1 MKGKIEFQG
10 PPADVIES
18 GIEFVEFMNLK
29 NSSEDDSQNPN
40 NNNNRAR
47 KLSITSSI
55 SNSSSRFEDI
65 DDENADLQMEESSKG
80 KVKGSVVLRYVLAGT
95 NWCVLIFLAIA
106 FLIVEI
112 CASGSDYWLSI
123 W

>member
-1 MKGKIEFQG
+1 
-10 PPADVIES
+10 
-18 GIEFVEFMNLK
+18 MNLK
-29 NSSEDDSQNPN
+29 NSSENDFHNPDN
-40 NNNNRAR
+40 NNNNSR
-47 KLSITSSI
+47 KSSISSSI
-55 SNSSSRFEDI
+55 SNSSSHCEDI
-65 DDENADLQMEESSKG
+65 DDKNADLQMEESSKG

-95 NWCVLIFLAIA
+95 NWFVLILLAIA

>member
-18 GIEFVEFMNLK
+18 GVEFVEFMNLK
-29 NSSEDDSQNPN
+29 NVSEDDFQSS
-40 NNNNRAR
+40 NNNRSR
-47 KLSITSSI
+47 KVSTSSSI
-55 SNSSSRFEDI
+55 SNSSSNSQCEDI
-65 DDENADLQMEESSKG
+65 DDKDVDLQMEESSRG

-95 NWCVLIFLAIA
+95 NWFVLILLAIA